1 MVMIR
6 TIFLFL
12 TLCLVAPAANA
23 QSSADL
29 MAPQVVAKPADP
41 RIRVI
46 DYDPDQIYSVTG
58 HTGYQMTIEFEPDEK
73 IETVGIGDSSGWQV
87 TPNGNATLLFLK
99 PMAVVPLTN
108 MALITNKRRYNL
120 ELSSRSGTKVNRDE
134 ITYVL
139 RFRLPAPPPVL
150 ISALP
155 DENLVTQI
163 PQEMWNR
170 NYRFEGSKE
179 LVPEEIFD
187 DGRYTFI
194 RFAENLETPAIFAVS
209 GAEDENLVNSN
220 LRGQYVMIDRVSA
233 QIVLRHGKL
242 VTRLHNEAFATA
254 EPGPDAPKPRPRK
267 KRGFLGL
274 GG

>member
-1 MVMIR
+1 MIR
-6 TIFLFL
+6 TILLLLMFGCL
-12 TLCLVAPAANA
+12 TPAAYG
-23 QSSADL
+23 QQQAD
-29 MAPQVVAKPADP
+29 PDISKPRDP

-46 DYDPDQIYSVTG
+46 DFDPDQIYSVTG
-58 HTGYQMTIEFEPDEK
+58 HTGYQMTIEFEPGEK

-99 PMAVVPLTN
+99 PMGVLADTN
-108 MALITNKRRYNL
+108 MSLVTNKRRYNL
-120 ELSSRSGTKVNRDE
+120 ELSSRSGTKVNKNA
-134 ITYVL
+134 IIHVL
-139 RFRLPAPPPVL
+139 RFRLPVSPPVL
-150 ISALP
+150 TSALP
-155 DENLVTQI
+155 NENLITQI
-163 PQEMWNR
+163 PQDMWNR

-179 LVPEEIFD
+179 LVPEEVFD

-220 LRGQYVMIDRVSA
+220 LRGKYVMIDRVSS

-242 VTRLHNEAFATA
+242 LTRLHNESFAA
-254 EPGPDAPKPRPRK
+254 PEPGPDAPKPRPRK

>member
-6 TIFLFL
+6 KSSILL
-12 TLCLVAPAANA
+12 IAMLYASAVHA
-23 QSSADL
+23 QQ
-29 MAPQVVAKPADP
+29 MPNVEPQGEMAKPRDP

-46 DYDPDQIYSVTG
+46 DYDPDQIFSITG
-58 HTGYQMTIEFEPDEK
+58 HTGYQMTIEFEPGEK

-99 PMAVVPLTN
+99 PMTLAPVTN
-108 MALITNKRRYNL
+108 MALVTNKRRYNI
-120 ELSSRSGTKVNRDE
+120 ELSSRSGAKVTKDK
-134 ITYVL
+134 IIYVL
-139 RFRLPAPPPVL
+139 RFRLPAPPPVAVSGVNENL
-150 ISALP
+150 ISQVP
-155 DENLVTQI
+155 PEN
-163 PQEMWNR
+163 WNR

-187 DGRYTFI
+187 DGRYTYI

-220 LRGQYVMIDRVSA
+220 MRGKYVMIDRVA
-233 QIVLRHGKL
+233 GQIILRHGKL
-242 VTRLHNEAFATA
+242 VTKLHNEAFATP

>member
-6 TIFLFL
+6 SAFFLIPL
-12 TLCLVAPAANA
+12 LCMVAPAANA
-23 QSSADL
+23 QIDTAGAS
-29 MAPQVVAKPADP
+29 VEKPRDP

-46 DYDPDQIYSVTG
+46 DYDPDQIFSITG

-87 TPNGNATLLFLK
+87 TPNSSATLLFMK
-99 PMAVVPLTN
+99 PMAVMPVTN
-108 MALITNKRRYNL
+108 MTLVTNKRRYNM
-120 ELSSRSGTKVNRDE
+120 ELSSRSGAKASRDA

-150 ISALP
+150 VSAVP
-155 DENLVTQI
+155 DETLVTPVPRAQ
-163 PQEMWNR
+163 WNR
-170 NYRFEGSKE
+170 DYRFEGNKE

-220 LRGQYVMIDRVSA
+220 IRGGYVMIDRVSS

-242 VTRLHNEAFATA
+242 VTRLFNEAYSSPV
-254 EPGPDAPKPRPRK
+254 PGPDAPKPRPRK

-274 GG
+274 GN

>member
-1 MVMIR
+1 MIR
-6 TIFLFL
+6 SIFLLATVCFA
-12 TLCLVAPAANA
+12 APSAFAQTGVDMTAAA
-23 QSSADL
+23 SA
-29 MAPQVVAKPADP
+29 AKPADP

-46 DYDPDQIYSVTG
+46 DYEPDQIYPVTG
-58 HTGYQMTIEFEPDEK
+58 HTGYQMTVEFEPDER

-99 PMAVVPLTN
+99 PMGIVPDTN
-108 MALITNKRRYNL
+108 MALVTNKRRYNL
-120 ELSSRSGTKVNRDE
+120 ELSSRSGARVNKNA
-134 ITYVL
+134 ITHVL

-150 ISALP
+150 AIAAP
-155 DENLVTQI
+155 DENLVSRV
-163 PQEMWNR
+163 PQEAWNR
-170 NYRFEGSKE
+170 NYRFEGSME
-179 LVPEEIFD
+179 LVPEEVFD

-220 LRGQYVMIDRVSA
+220 LRGKYVMIDRVAA

-242 VTRLHNEAFATA
+242 LTRLHNEAFALPA
-254 EPGPDAPKPRPRK
+254 PGPDAPKPRPRK
-267 KRGFLGL
+267 KRGILGM

>member
-6 TIFLFL
+6 SIL
-12 TLCLVAPAANA
+12 TLLSLCLGAPAAIA
-23 QSSADL
+23 QSGADF
-29 MAPQVVAKPADP
+29 AATPAITKPADP

-46 DYDPDQIYSVTG
+46 DYDPDQIYAVTG
-58 HTGYQMTIEFEPDEK
+58 HTGYQMTIEFEPDER

-99 PMAVVPLTN
+99 PTMVAAATN
-108 MALITNKRRYNL
+108 MALVTNKRRYNL
-120 ELSSRSGTKVNRDE
+120 ELTSRNGARANKAA
-134 ITYVL
+134 ITHVL
-139 RFRLPAPPPVL
+139 RFRLPAA
-150 ISALP
+150 ALVTP
-155 DENLVTQI
+155 AAEEDLVTQT
-163 PQEMWNR
+163 PEELWNR

-194 RFAENLETPAIFAVS
+194 RFADSLETPAIFAVS

-220 LRGQYVMIDRVSA
+220 LRGKYVMIDRVA
-233 QIVLRHGKL
+233 GQIVLRHGKL
-242 VTRLHNEAFATA
+242 VTRLYNEAFTTP
-254 EPGPDAPKPRPRK
+254 EPGPNAPKPRPRK